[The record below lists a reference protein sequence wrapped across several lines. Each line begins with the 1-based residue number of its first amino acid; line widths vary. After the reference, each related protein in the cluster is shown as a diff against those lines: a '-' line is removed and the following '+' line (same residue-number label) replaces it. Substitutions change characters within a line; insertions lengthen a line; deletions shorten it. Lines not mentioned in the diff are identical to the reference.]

1 MSEKIVSKVVELR
14 PKSVPARLREAMRER
29 TLVRVWREQLE
40 PGSFTG
46 YVAAVGKERF
56 LLWVLGDYIGFDGYF
71 VLRYRDVSRLEA
83 PDQHASF
90 LERAIALRKLD
101 PQLRTD
107 FPLDDLNAVLTMA
120 SAQAPVISVYVD
132 TEAESEVCYIGR
144 LLGFE
149 GDGFNLQE
157 ISPHAEWLRESSSFG
172 LEEVSAISMQE
183 PYALALSEVA
193 GAPPALEDISAIEP
207 GVKK

>member
-1 MSEKIVSKVVELR
+1 MSKIVELR

-29 TLVRVWREQLE
+29 TLVRVWREQME

-46 YVAAVGKERF
+46 YVVAVGKDRF

-90 LERAIALRKLD
+90 LERAITLRKLD
-101 PQLRTD
+101 PQYQYD
-107 FPLDDLNAVLTMA
+107 FPLDDFRESVAA
-120 SAQAPVISVYVD
+120 AAGQAAVISVYVD
-132 TEAESEVCYIGR
+132 TEAETEVCYIGR
-144 LLGFE
+144 LLGFDN
-149 GDGFNLQE
+149 DGFSLQE
-157 ISPHAEWLRESSSFG
+157 ISPHAEWLREPSSFG
-172 LEEVSAISMQE
+172 LDEVSAISMLE

-193 GAPPALEDISAIEP
+193 GAPPPLDISASEP
-207 GVKK
+207 GIKQ